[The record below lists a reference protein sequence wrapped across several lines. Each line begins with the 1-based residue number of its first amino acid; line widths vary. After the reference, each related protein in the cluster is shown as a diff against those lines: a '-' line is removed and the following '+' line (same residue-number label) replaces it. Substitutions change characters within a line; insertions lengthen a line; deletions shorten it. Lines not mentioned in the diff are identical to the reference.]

1 MKEWAVDY
9 SLKMQNGEI
18 REGRISVTAASI
30 EEAIVKG
37 NKYLADLEVADRD
50 IDDTAIWDVGII
62 CEQEDL
68 ETVFL

>member
-9 SLKMQNGEI
+9 SLKMQDGEI

-62 CEQEDL
+62 CEPEDL